1 MTVRE
6 LIKKLESMPQ
16 DVHVYA
22 EGEPADKVIFE
33 KSPDGTDGIVRIF
46 KAWDVEFVGRGIDP
60 QESEDKE
67 YAECIDIFKEWAL
80 SRKRG

>member
-1 MTVRE
+1 MTVME

-33 KSPDGTDGIVRIF
+33 KSPDGNGGIVRIF
-46 KAWDVEFVGRGIDP
+46 KAWDVEFVGRGVEP
-60 QESEDKE
+60 QERNGEE
-67 YAECIDIFKEWAL
+67 
-80 SRKRG
+80 